1 MKPRE
6 VIFQEKDYHLLQKM
20 FYLKPKLGLLFEFLP
35 RNSLGTYLDTAWY
48 WNAALG
54 PIDDSAKNLGPLF

>member
-20 FYLKPKLGLLFEFLP
+20 FYLKPNLGLLFEFLP
-35 RNSLGTYLDTAWY
+35 RNSLGTYLDVAWY
-48 WNAALG
+48 FNA
-54 PIDDSAKNLGPLF
+54 I